1 MNDEQYGKRYT
12 DLVRLYR
19 SNPGAFSPDDVDQI
33 EYLAKTL
40 GRRFVRDPESL
51 DESLG
56 TQVTDVVKQF
66 GSGLISGF
74 TTLPVGDDP
83 DDIGESIA
91 RS

>member
-40 GRRFVRDPESL
+40 GRRFVRDPEL
-51 DESLG
+51 
-56 TQVTDVVKQF
+56 
-66 GSGLISGF
+66 
-74 TTLPVGDDP
+74 
-83 DDIGESIA
+83 
-91 RS
+91 